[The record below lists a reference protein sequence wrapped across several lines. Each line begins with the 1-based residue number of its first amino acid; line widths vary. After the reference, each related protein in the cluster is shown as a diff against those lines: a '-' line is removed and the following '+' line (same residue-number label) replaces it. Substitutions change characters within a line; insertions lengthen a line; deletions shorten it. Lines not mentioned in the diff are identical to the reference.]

1 MTFCIIPVLSVEDTF
16 IMIPGNFR
24 ETGWGWRWFRMEL
37 GEGRQESGLL
47 RTFIWFIERGVRVV
61 GREVGALP

>member
-1 MTFCIIPVLSVEDTF
+1 
-16 IMIPGNFR
+16 MIPGNFR